1 MEQLCEHRTQ
11 GIKTRKASGL
21 YGGTG
26 EKSGALIRNTMEIRR
41 ASKKAGVHRK
51 KQKLLS
57 DTRKTRSSL
66 REDGGIEGNT
76 RKSWRNTR
84 KKGEN
89 PFFGGA
95 NHNHLTL

>member
-11 GIKTRKASGL
+11 GIRTRKASCL
-21 YGGTG
+21 SGGTG
-26 EKSGALIRNTMEIRR
+26 GKSGVLIKNTMEIRR
-41 ASKKAGVHRK
+41 TSKKAGVHRK

-76 RKSWRNTR
+76 RKKGRTLDKSRNLAKSVTV
-84 KKGEN
+84 E
-89 PFFGGA
+89 
-95 NHNHLTL
+95 